1 MGAPVDYMKKQAHQ
15 KKELRVAIKDPMN
28 FGVDG
33 FVLFS

>member
-15 KKELRVAIKDPMN
+15 KELRVAIKDPMN